1 MNPRT
6 TIYNTDRPLKVVP
19 TRALVATLGTKPTPY
34 CNTGGYEIS
43 KESNQLEK
51 PAFNNQ
57 DSITALDWLRLTTND
72 LKSYRDTMS
81 DLTINPERGVLSQD
95 DHCTGILEE
104 AGMQV
109 HWTDKGMHGYDVS
122 ASIKI
127 WKDNDYLTV
136 GNIAYS
142 EGGRNKGG
150 LFELSGVGC
159 KVLQLEYP
167 ALWLE
172 LYNVLLLAE
181 WRISRVDIALD
192 LSGDYAQ
199 EHGYSVPVLFKQAVN
214 EGLFKA
220 DAQRNPLMKQSFQ
233 TAGDWSPLVC
243 GNLSAETYDPLQ
255 HCTGGLTAY
264 VGNRKSSDDFFR
276 IYEKGKQLLGAMA
289 EPESID
295 RGWVRIEHEMS
306 RKASGRTIPLDVML
320 RPDEYFCAGRSNVRA
335 IMEQLRAH
343 RDLQA
348 IQSWQRAQFKR
359 EKGLLLSKKVHWARH
374 TYGRLLRTLQDKG
387 LSDSEIVEKLSRTAG
402 LKEFVF
408 DLLEPSNPADDLLR
422 EAA

>member
-1 MNPRT
+1 MSTRT
-6 TIYNTDRPLKVVP
+6 TIYNTDRPLKLVQ
-19 TRALVATLGTKPTPY
+19 TRALVATLGAKPTPY
-34 CNTGGYEIS
+34 CNTGGYEVS
-43 KESNQLEK
+43 KENSKLEK
-51 PAFNNQ
+51 VSFNNQ
-57 DSITALDWLRLTTND
+57 ESITSLDWLRLTTND
-72 LKSYRDTMS
+72 LKNYRETMGS
-81 DLTINPERGVLSQD
+81 LTTSPERGVVAQD
-95 DHCTGILEE
+95 EKCTGILEE
-104 AGMQV
+104 AGMKV
-109 HWTDKGMHGYDVS
+109 HWTEKGLHGYDVS

-142 EGGRNKGG
+142 EVGRNKGG
-150 LFELSGVGC
+150 LFELTGVGC

-172 LYNVLLLAE
+172 LYSVLMLAE

-192 LSGDYAQ
+192 LSGDYAKAQ
-199 EHGYSVPVLFKQAVN
+199 GYTVPMLFKQAKN
-214 EGLFKA
+214 EGLFKS
-220 DAQRNPLMKQSFQ
+220 DAQRNPDMKQTFN
-233 TAGDWSPLVC
+233 TAGDWSDLVC
-243 GNLSAETYDPLQ
+243 GNISTEAYDPVQ
-255 HCTGGLTAY
+255 HCPAGLTAY
-264 VGNRKSSDDFFR
+264 IGNRKSSDDYFR

-289 EPESID
+289 EPESVD
-295 RGWVRIEHEMS
+295 RGWIRIEHEMS

-348 IQSWQRAQFKR
+348 IQSWQRSQFKR
-359 EKGLLLSKKVHWARH
+359 EKGLLLSKKVHWAKH
-374 TYGRLLRTLQDKG
+374 TYGRLLRTLRDKG
-387 LSDSEIVEKLSRTAG
+387 FSDTDIIDKLTKESG

-408 DLLEPSNPADDLLR
+408 DLMEEATPAEMMLR

>member
-1 MNPRT
+1 MNRP
-6 TIYNTDRPLKVVP
+6 TIYTTDRPLKVVP
-19 TRALVATLGTKPTPY
+19 TRALVATLGTKPAPY
-34 CNTGGYEIS
+34 CNTGGYEVS
-43 KESNQLEK
+43 KENNQLEK

-72 LKSYRDTMS
+72 LKSYRETMGE
-81 DLTINPERGVLSQD
+81 LTTSLEPGVVAQD
-95 DHCTGILEE
+95 DQCTGILEE

-109 HWTDKGMHGYDVS
+109 HWTEKGLHGYDTS

-127 WKDNDYLTV
+127 WRDNDYLTV
-136 GNIAYS
+136 GHIAYS

-150 LFELSGVGC
+150 LFELTGVGC

-172 LYNVLLLAE
+172 LYNVLMLAE

-192 LSGDYAQ
+192 LSGDYAK
-199 EHGYSVPVLFKQAVN
+199 EHGYTVPLLFKQAKT
-214 EGLFKA
+214 EGLFKS
-220 DAQRNPLMKQSFQ
+220 DSQRNPLMKQTFKPE
-233 TAGDWSPLVC
+233 GDWTPLLFEGVTP
-243 GNLSAETYDPLQ
+243 ETYDPLKD
-255 HCTGGLTAY
+255 CPAGLTAY
-264 VGNRKSSDDFFR
+264 IGNRKSSDDFFR

-289 EPESID
+289 EPESVD
-295 RGWVRIEHEMS
+295 RGWIRIEHEMS
-306 RKASGRTIPLDVML
+306 RKATGRTIPLDVML
-320 RPDEYFCAGRSNVRA
+320 RPDEYFCAGRSHVRF

-387 LSDSEIVEKLSRTAG
+387 FSDSEIIDKLSRTSG

-408 DLLEPSNPADDLLR
+408 DLVEEATPAEMMLK

>member
-1 MNPRT
+1 MTTRT
-6 TIYNTDRPLKVVP
+6 TIYNADRPLKVVP
-19 TRALVATLGTKPTPY
+19 TRALVATLGAKPTPY

-72 LKSYRDTMS
+72 LKSYRETLGE
-81 DLTINPERGVLSQD
+81 LTTSLAPGVVAQD
-95 DHCTGILEE
+95 EKCTGILEE
-104 AGMQV
+104 AGLQV

-136 GNIAYS
+136 GSIAYS

-150 LFELSGVGC
+150 LFELTGVGC

-172 LYNVLLLAE
+172 LYNVLMLTD

-192 LSGDYAQ
+192 LSGDYAK
-199 EHGYSVPVLFKQAVN
+199 EHGYTVPLLFKQAVN
-214 EGLFKA
+214 EGLFKS
-220 DAQRNPLMKQSFQ
+220 DAQRNPLMKQSTQ
-233 TAGDWSPLVC
+233 PAGDWTPLLF
-243 GNLSAETYDPLQ
+243 GGISAETYDPLKD
-255 HCTGGLTAY
+255 CPAGLTAY
-264 VGNRKSSDDFFR
+264 IGNRKSSDDFFR

-408 DLLEPSNPADDLLR
+408 DLLEVSNPADDLLR

>member
-1 MNPRT
+1 MTTRP
-6 TIYNTDRPLKVVP
+6 TIYTTDRPLKSVQ
-19 TRALVATLGTKPTPY
+19 TRPMIAVLGAKPAPY
-34 CNTGGYEIS
+34 CNTGGYEVS
-43 KESNQLEK
+43 KENNQLEK
-51 PAFNNQ
+51 PSFNRHE
-57 DSITALDWLRLTTND
+57 SITAIDWLRLTTND
-72 LKSYRDTMS
+72 LKNYRDTMGE
-81 DLTINPERGVLSQD
+81 LTTSLEPGVVAQND
-95 DHCTGILEE
+95 QCTGILEE
-104 AGMQV
+104 AGMKV
-109 HWTDKGMHGYDVS
+109 HWTEKGLHGYEKS
-122 ASIKI
+122 ASLKI
-127 WKDNDYLTV
+127 WRDNDYLTV
-136 GNIAYS
+136 GNLAYS

-150 LFELSGVGC
+150 LFELTGVGC

-172 LYNVLLLAE
+172 LYHVLLLAE

-192 LSGDYAQ
+192 LSGDYAK
-199 EHGYSVPVLFKQAVN
+199 EHGYTVPLLFKQAKN
-214 EGLFKA
+214 ESLFKS

-233 TAGDWSPLVC
+233 TAGDWSDLVC
-243 GNLSAETYDPLQ
+243 GNISSEDYDPLQ
-255 HCTGGLTAY
+255 HCPSGLTAY
-264 VGNRKSSDDFFR
+264 IGNRKSSDDFFR

-306 RKASGRTIPLDVML
+306 RKATGRMIPLAVML
-320 RPDEYFCAGRSNVRA
+320 RPDEYFCAGRSAVRA
-335 IMEQLRAH
+335 IMEQLRNH

-348 IQSWQRAQFKR
+348 LQSWQRAQFKR

-387 LSDSEIVEKLSRTAG
+387 FSDAAIVEKLSRTAG

-408 DLLEPSNPADDLLR
+408 DLFDEPTPAEVMLR

>member
-1 MNPRT
+1 MNRS
-6 TIYNTDRPLKVVP
+6 TIYTSDRPLKPVQ
-19 TRALVATLGTKPTPY
+19 TRQMVAVLGAKPPRIS
-34 CNTGGYEIS
+34 NTGGYEVS
-43 KESNQLEK
+43 KENSKLEK
-51 PAFNNQ
+51 ASFNNQ
-57 DSITALDWLRLTTND
+57 ESITALDWLRLTTND
-72 LKSYRDTMS
+72 LKNYHEAMGE
-81 DLTINPERGVLSQD
+81 LTTSPEPRVKAQNEK
-95 DHCTGILEE
+95 CTGILEE

-109 HWTDKGMHGYDVS
+109 HWTEKGLHGYDVS
-122 ASIKI
+122 ASIKL

-136 GNIAYS
+136 GSIAYS
-142 EGGRNKGG
+142 EKGQNQGG
-150 LFELSGVGC
+150 LFELTGVGC

-192 LSGDYAQ
+192 LSGDYAK
-199 EHGYSVPVLFKQAVN
+199 EHGYSVPMLFKQAVN
-214 EGLFKA
+214 DGLFRS
-220 DAQRNPLMKQSFQ
+220 DAQRNPLMKQTFH

-255 HCTGGLTAY
+255 HCTSGLTAY
-264 VGNRKSSDDFFR
+264 IGNRKSSDDFFR
-276 IYEKGKQLLGAMA
+276 VYEKGKQLLGAMA
-289 EPESID
+289 EPEAID
-295 RGWVRIEHEMS
+295 RGWIRIEHEMS

-320 RPDEYFCAGRSNVRA
+320 RPDEYFCSGRSNVRT

-359 EKGLLLSKKVHWARH
+359 EKGLLLSKKVHWAKH
-374 TYGRLLRTLQDKG
+374 TYGRLLRTLKDKG
-387 LSDSEIVEKLSRTAG
+387 LSDSEIIDLLSRTSG

-408 DLLEPSNPADDLLR
+408 DLLEEATPAQVVLK
-422 EAA
+422 EVA

>member
-1 MNPRT
+1 MSTYT
-6 TIYNTDRPLKVVP
+6 TIYNSDHPLKVVP
-19 TRALVATLGTKPTPY
+19 TRALVATLGAKPAPY
-34 CNTGGYEIS
+34 CNTGGYADS
-43 KESNQLEK
+43 KKNSNLEK
-51 PAFNNQ
+51 ASFNHHAG
-57 DSITALDWLRLTTND
+57 ITAIDWLRLTTND
-72 LKSYRDTMS
+72 LKSYRETIGSLTTSIEPGVSAQDT
-81 DLTINPERGVLSQD
+81 
-95 DHCTGILEE
+95 HCTGILEE

-109 HWTDKGMHGYDVS
+109 HWTEKGLHGYETS

-127 WKDNDYLTV
+127 WKDNDYITV
-136 GNIAYS
+136 GNLAYS

-150 LFELSGVGC
+150 LFELSGMGC

-172 LYNVLLLAE
+172 LYNVLMLAE

-192 LSGDYAQ
+192 LSGDYAK
-199 EHGYSVPVLFKQAVN
+199 ERGYTVPLLFKQAVN
-214 EGLFKA
+214 EGLFKS
-220 DAQRNPLMKQSFQ
+220 DAQRNPLMKQSTQ
-233 TAGDWSPLVC
+233 TVGDWADLVC
-243 GNLSAETYDPLQ
+243 GNLSAEDYDPLQ
-255 HCTGGLTAY
+255 HCPAGLTAY
-264 VGNRKSSDDFFR
+264 IGNRKSSDDFFR
-276 IYEKGKQLLGAMA
+276 VYEKGKQLLGAMA
-289 EPESID
+289 EPEAID
-295 RGWVRIEHEMS
+295 RGWIRIEHEMS

-320 RPDEYFCAGRSNVRA
+320 RPDEYFCAGRSQVRS

-343 RDLQA
+343 RDMSA

-387 LSDSEIVEKLSRTAG
+387 FSDTEIVDRLSRTSG

-408 DLLEPSNPADDLLR
+408 DLLDESTSAAELLR

>member
-1 MNPRT
+1 MNRS
-6 TIYNTDRPLKVVP
+6 TIYTTDRPLKSVQ
-19 TRALVATLGTKPTPY
+19 TRPLLTVLGTPNPRIS
-34 CNTGGYEIS
+34 NTGGYE
-43 KESNQLEK
+43 ESEKINKLEK
-51 PAFNNQ
+51 TSFNNQ
-57 DSITALDWLRLTTND
+57 ESITALDWLRLTTND
-72 LKSYRDTMS
+72 PKNYRDTMS
-81 DLTINPERGVLSQD
+81 DLTTHPEQGVIAQD

-104 AGMQV
+104 AGMKV
-109 HWTDKGMHGYDVS
+109 HWTEKGLHGYDHS

-142 EGGRNKGG
+142 EGGQNKGG
-150 LFELSGVGC
+150 LFELTGVGC

-167 ALWLE
+167 QLWLE
-172 LYNVLLLAE
+172 LYHVLMLSD

-192 LSGDYAQ
+192 LSGDYAK
-199 EHGYSVPVLFKQAVN
+199 ENGYTVPLLFKQAKN
-214 EGLFKA
+214 EGWFKS
-220 DAQRNPLMKQSFQ
+220 DAQRNPLMKQTFT
-233 TAGDWSPLVC
+233 TAGDWSDLAC
-243 GNLSAETYDPLQ
+243 GNISSEAYDPIKD
-255 HCTGGLTAY
+255 CPAGLTAY
-264 VGNRKSSDDFFR
+264 IGNRKSSDDFFR
-276 IYEKGKQLLGAMA
+276 VYEKGKQLLGAMA

-295 RGWVRIEHEMS
+295 RGWIRIEHEMS
-306 RKASGRTIPLDVML
+306 RKASGRKIPLDVML
-320 RPDEYFCAGRSNVRA
+320 RPDEYFCAGRSKVRC

-359 EKGLLLSKKVHWARH
+359 EKGLLLSKKVHWAKH

-387 LSDSEIVEKLSRTAG
+387 FSDSEIIDKLSRTSG

-408 DLLEPSNPADDLLR
+408 DLVDDATPAEIMLR